1 MRCAKATGRN
11 VPRVIIEVRQH
22 TSLGV
27 PEKDAV
33 LAVPT
38 PEPAPGTAFPPRR
51 LTVRETPVFELNLWC
66 GTCPALFKKL
76 NKLETADLGWAN
88 DRLNAGLDSID
99 EGVLRAYQAALS
111 TSDYTALLLEV
122 TPDLVLPG
130 TRTDY
135 FSNEQVTTWGV
146 DPVVGSA
153 EDPGTPYYRTFETPV
168 RTDAH
173 LYEFLVPMVPPDW
186 NDAAR
191 VSEYAANDGSS
202 LATAVAYSLLDVLQ
216 PAMDEGADYYEHWV
230 LTHFLLDGH
239 HKVEAAAA
247 TGRPIRLLSL
257 VDERISIAS
266 PEELMTMVNVRSQPR
281 SSRH

>member
-1 MRCAKATGRN
+1 
-11 VPRVIIEVRQH
+11 VIIEVRQH

-27 PEKDAV
+27 PEKDAL

-51 LTVRETPVFELNLWC
+51 LTLRESPVFDLNLWC

-76 NKLETADLGWAN
+76 NEPETADLGLAN
-88 DRLNAGLDSID
+88 DLLNAGLATIAED
-99 EGVLRAYQAALS
+99 VLRAYQAALPR
-111 TSDYTALLLEV
+111 SDYTVLLLEV

-130 TRTDY
+130 GSADY

-146 DPVVGSA
+146 DPGA
-153 EDPGTPYYRTFETPV
+153 GAADDPGTPYYRTFETPV

-173 LYEFLVPMVPPDW
+173 LYEFIVPMVPPRW

-191 VSEYAANDGSS
+191 VSEYATSDGHSP
-202 LATAVAYSLLDVLQ
+202 ATAVAYSLLDVLQ
-216 PAMDEGADYYEHWV
+216 PAMDEGEDYYEHWV

-239 HKVEAAAA
+239 HKVEGAAA

-266 PEELMTMVNVRSQPR
+266 PEDLKTMVKVRSQPR
-281 SSRH
+281 RSRH

>member
-1 MRCAKATGRN
+1 
-11 VPRVIIEVRQH
+11 VIIEVRQH

-38 PEPAPGTAFPPRR
+38 PEPAPSTAFPPRR
-51 LTVRETPVFELNLWC
+51 LAIRETPVFELNLWC

-76 NKLETADLGWAN
+76 SQPETADLGWAN
-88 DRLNAGLDSID
+88 DRLNAGLDSIED
-99 EGVLRAYQAALS
+99 AVLRAYQTALP

-130 TRTDY
+130 TPTDY
-135 FSNEQVTTWGV
+135 FRNEQVTTWGV

-153 EDPGTPYYRTFETPV
+153 DDPGTPYYRTFETPV

-173 LYEFLVPMVPPDW
+173 LYEFIVPMVPPNW
-186 NDAAR
+186 NDTAR
-191 VSEYAANDGSS
+191 VVEYAASVGSS
-202 LATAVAYSLLDVLQ
+202 PATAVAYSLLDVLQ
-216 PAMDEGADYYEHWV
+216 PAMDEGEDYYEHWV

-247 TGRPIRLLSL
+247 TGRPIRLLGL

-266 PEELMTMVNVRSQPR
+266 PDELLTMVKARSQPR
-281 SSRH
+281 GTRH